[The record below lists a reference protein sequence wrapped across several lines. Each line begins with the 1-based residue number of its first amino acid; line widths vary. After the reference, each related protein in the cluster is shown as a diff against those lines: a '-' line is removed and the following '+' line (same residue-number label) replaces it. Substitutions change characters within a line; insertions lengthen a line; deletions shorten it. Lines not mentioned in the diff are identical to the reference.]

1 MLKVGLVGCGG
12 ISGAH
17 VPGWQALEDC
27 EIVAVCDVRQEMM
40 DKYPGPRQYLSFDEM
55 LEKEELD
62 VVDICLPT
70 YLHPDYAIK
79 AMEKGI
85 NVLCEK
91 PISLNRDDVERV
103 YAVAEKNK
111 VKFMVAQV
119 LRFWPEYEK
128 VKEFYENKTYGK
140 LLCGRMQRLGNTPKW
155 SWDGWMQDEKRSG
168 YVPFDLHIHDLDW
181 IVYTFGAPK
190 NHTVYR
196 NQRVEQDH
204 LTVNYEFED
213 FYISTEACWNWAP
226 TPFSAGFRFQFEEAV
241 VEYSGDMT
249 VYQNDGKII
258 KLGADGG
265 EAGVINLPKTNAYG
279 EEIEYFKNCV
289 LNDVVPEKV
298 RAHELATVLDI
309 IDTFKK

>member
-27 EIVAVCDVRQEMM
+27 EIVAICDVRQEMM
-40 DKYPGPRQYLSFDEM
+40 DKYEGPRQYLSFDEM
-55 LEKEELD
+55 LQKEELD
-62 VVDICLPT
+62 IVDICLPT

-190 NHTVYR
+190 SHTVYR

-213 FYISTEACWNWAP
+213 FYINTEACWNWAP

-258 KLGADGG
+258 KLGAEGG

-279 EEIEYFKNCV
+279 DEIEYFKNCV
-289 LNDVVPEKV
+289 LNDIFPEKV
-298 RAHELATVLDI
+298 KADELVTVLDI

>member
-1 MLKVGLVGCGG
+1 MLKIGLVGCGG

-17 VPGWQALEDC
+17 VPGWQALDDC
-27 EIVAVCDVRQEMM
+27 EIVAICDVRQEMM

-55 LEKEELD
+55 LQKEELD
-62 VVDICLPT
+62 IVDICLPT
-70 YLHPDYAIK
+70 FLHPDYAIK

-103 YAVAEKNK
+103 YAAAEKNN

-128 VKEFYENKTYGK
+128 VKEFYDNKTYGK

-155 SWDGWMQDEKRSG
+155 SWDGWMQDEARSG

-204 LTVNYEFED
+204 LTVNYEFGD
-213 FYISTEACWNWAP
+213 FYINAEACWNWAP

-241 VEYSGDMT
+241 VEYNGDMT

-265 EAGVINLPKTNAYG
+265 EAGVINLPKTDAYG
-279 EEIEYFKNCV
+279 DEIKYFRNCV
-289 LNDVVPEKV
+289 VNGTDPEKV
-298 RAHELATVLDI
+298 KAHELATVLDI

>member
-1 MLKVGLVGCGG
+1 MLKIGLVGCGG

-17 VPGWQALEDC
+17 VPGWQALKDC
-27 EIVAVCDVRQEMM
+27 EIVAICDVRQEMM

-55 LEKEELD
+55 LQKEELD
-62 VVDICLPT
+62 IVDICLPT
-70 YLHPDYAIK
+70 FLHPDYAIK

-103 YAVAEKNK
+103 YAAAEKNN

-128 VKEFYENKTYGK
+128 VKEFYDNKTYGK

-155 SWDGWMQDEKRSG
+155 SWDGWMQDEARSG

-204 LTVNYEFED
+204 LTVNYEFGD
-213 FYISTEACWNWAP
+213 FYINAEACWNWAP

-241 VEYSGDMT
+241 VEYNGDMT

-265 EAGVINLPKTNAYG
+265 EAGVINLPKTDAYG
-279 EEIEYFKNCV
+279 DEIKYFRNCV
-289 LNDVVPEKV
+289 VNGTDPEKV
-298 RAHELATVLDI
+298 KAHELATVLDI

>member
-1 MLKVGLVGCGG
+1 MLKIGLVGCGG

-17 VPGWQALEDC
+17 VPGWQALDDC
-27 EIVAVCDVRQEMM
+27 EIVAICDVRQEMM

-55 LEKEELD
+55 LQKEELD
-62 VVDICLPT
+62 IVDICLPT

-103 YAVAEKNK
+103 YAAAEKNN

-128 VKEFYENKTYGK
+128 VKEFYDNKTYGK

-155 SWDGWMQDEKRSG
+155 SWDGWMQDEARSG

-204 LTVNYEFED
+204 LTVNYEFGD
-213 FYISTEACWNWAP
+213 FYINAEACWNWAP

-241 VEYSGDMT
+241 VEYNGDMT
-249 VYQNDGKII
+249 VYQNDGQII

-265 EAGVINLPKTNAYG
+265 EAGVINLPKTDAYG
-279 EEIEYFKNCV
+279 DEIKYFRNCV
-289 LNDVVPEKV
+289 VNGTDPEKV
-298 RAHELATVLDI
+298 KAHELATVLDI

>member
-62 VVDICLPT
+62 IVDICLPT
-70 YLHPDYAIK
+70 YLHPDYAVK

-103 YAVAEKNK
+103 YAAAEKNK

-289 LNDVVPEKV
+289 LNDVDPEKV
-298 RAHELATVLDI
+298 KPHELATVLDI

>member
-27 EIVAVCDVRQEMM
+27 EIVAICDVRQEMM
-40 DKYPGPRQYLSFDEM
+40 DKYEGPRQYLSFDEM

-62 VVDICLPT
+62 IVDICLPT

-289 LNDVVPEKV
+289 LNDVDPEKV
-298 RAHELATVLDI
+298 KADELATVLDI

>member
-17 VPGWQALEDC
+17 VPGWQALDDC
-27 EIVAVCDVRQEMM
+27 EIVAICDVRQEMM

-55 LEKEELD
+55 LQKEELD
-62 VVDICLPT
+62 IVDICLPT
-70 YLHPDYAIK
+70 FLHPDYAIK

-103 YAVAEKNK
+103 YAAAEKNN

-128 VKEFYENKTYGK
+128 VKEFYDNKTYGK

-155 SWDGWMQDEKRSG
+155 SWDGWMQDEARSG

-204 LTVNYEFED
+204 LTVNYEFGD
-213 FYISTEACWNWAP
+213 FYINAEACWNWAP

-241 VEYSGDMT
+241 VEYNGDMT

-265 EAGVINLPKTNAYG
+265 EAGVINLPKTDAYG
-279 EEIEYFKNCV
+279 DEIKYFRNCV
-289 LNDVVPEKV
+289 VNGTNPEKV
-298 RAHELATVLDI
+298 KAHELATVLDI

>member
-1 MLKVGLVGCGG
+1 MLKIGLVGCGG

-17 VPGWQALEDC
+17 VPGWQALDDC
-27 EIVAVCDVRQEMM
+27 EIVAICDVRQEMM

-55 LEKEELD
+55 LQKEELD
-62 VVDICLPT
+62 IVDICLPT
-70 YLHPDYAIK
+70 FLHPDYAIK

-103 YAVAEKNK
+103 YATAEKNN

-128 VKEFYENKTYGK
+128 VKEFYDNKTYGK

-155 SWDGWMQDEKRSG
+155 SWDGWMQDEARSG

-204 LTVNYEFED
+204 LTVNYEFGD
-213 FYISTEACWNWAP
+213 FYINAEACWNWAP

-241 VEYSGDMT
+241 VEYNGDMT

-265 EAGVINLPKTNAYG
+265 EAGVINLPKTDAYG
-279 EEIEYFKNCV
+279 DEIKYFRNCV
-289 LNDVVPEKV
+289 VNGTDPEKV
-298 RAHELATVLDI
+298 KAHELATVLDI

>member
-1 MLKVGLVGCGG
+1 MLKIGLVGCGG

-17 VPGWQALEDC
+17 VPGWQALDDC
-27 EIVAVCDVRQEMM
+27 EIVAICDVRQEMM

-55 LEKEELD
+55 LQKEELD
-62 VVDICLPT
+62 IVDICLPT
-70 YLHPDYAIK
+70 FLHPDYAIK

-91 PISLNRDDVERV
+91 PISLNRDDVQRV
-103 YAVAEKNK
+103 YAAAEKNN

-128 VKEFYENKTYGK
+128 VKEFYDNKTYGK

-155 SWDGWMQDEKRSG
+155 SWDGWMQDEARSG

-204 LTVNYEFED
+204 LTVNYEFGD
-213 FYISTEACWNWAP
+213 FYINAEACWNWAP

-241 VEYSGDMT
+241 VEYNGDMT
-249 VYQNDGKII
+249 VYQNDGQII
-258 KLGADGG
+258 KLGADSG
-265 EAGVINLPKTNAYG
+265 EAGVINLPKTDAYG
-279 EEIEYFKNCV
+279 DEIKYFRNCV
-289 LNDVVPEKV
+289 VNGTDPEKV
-298 RAHELATVLDI
+298 KAHELATVLDI

>member
-62 VVDICLPT
+62 IVDICLPT

-103 YAVAEKNK
+103 YAAAEKNK

-289 LNDVVPEKV
+289 LNDVDPEKV
-298 RAHELATVLDI
+298 KPHELATVLDI

>member
-1 MLKVGLVGCGG
+1 MLKIGLVGCGG

-62 VVDICLPT
+62 IVDICLPT

-103 YAVAEKNK
+103 YAAAEKNK

-204 LTVNYEFED
+204 LTVNYEFEN

-298 RAHELATVLDI
+298 KPHELATVLDI

>member
-40 DKYPGPRQYLSFDEM
+40 DKYTGPRQYLSFDEM

-62 VVDICLPT
+62 IVDICLPT

-103 YAVAEKNK
+103 YAAAEKNK

-128 VKEFYENKTYGK
+128 VKELYENKTYGK

-289 LNDVVPEKV
+289 LNDVDPEKV
-298 RAHELATVLDI
+298 KPHELATVLDI

>member
-40 DKYPGPRQYLSFDEM
+40 NKYPGPRQYLSFDEM

-62 VVDICLPT
+62 IVDICLPT

-103 YAVAEKNK
+103 YAAAEKNK

-204 LTVNYEFED
+204 LTVNYEFGD
-213 FYISTEACWNWAP
+213 FYINAEACWNWAP

-265 EAGVINLPKTNAYG
+265 EAGVINLPKTDAYG
-279 EEIEYFKNCV
+279 EEIKYFRNCV
-289 LNDVVPEKV
+289 VNGTDPEKV
-298 RAHELATVLDI
+298 KAHELATVLDI

>member
-40 DKYPGPRQYLSFDEM
+40 DKYEGPRQYLSFDEM

-62 VVDICLPT
+62 IVDICLPT

-103 YAVAEKNK
+103 YAAAEKNK

-204 LTVNYEFED
+204 LTVNYEFDD

-249 VYQNDGKII
+249 VYQNDGQII

>member
-17 VPGWQALEDC
+17 VPGWQALNDC
-27 EIVAVCDVRQEMM
+27 EIVAICDVRQEMM
-40 DKYPGPRQYLSFDEM
+40 DKYEGPRQYLSFDEM

-62 VVDICLPT
+62 IVDICLPT
-70 YLHPDYAIK
+70 YLHPDHAIK

-289 LNDVVPEKV
+289 LNDVDPEKV
-298 RAHELATVLDI
+298 KADELATVLDI

>member
-17 VPGWQALEDC
+17 VPGWKALEDC

-40 DKYPGPRQYLSFDEM
+40 DKYPGPRQYLNFDEM

-62 VVDICLPT
+62 IVDICLPT

-103 YAVAEKNK
+103 YAAAEKNK

-128 VKEFYENKTYGK
+128 VKEFYDNKTYGK

-204 LTVNYEFED
+204 LTVTYEFEN
-213 FYISTEACWNWAP
+213 FYINTEACWNWAP

-265 EAGVINLPKTNAYG
+265 EAGVINLPKTDAYG
-279 EEIEYFKNCV
+279 EEIKYFRNCV
-289 LNDVVPEKV
+289 VNDVAPEKV
-298 RAHELATVLDI
+298 KAHELATVLEI
-309 IDTFKK
+309 IDSFKK

>member
-12 ISGAH
+12 ISGVH
-17 VPGWQALEDC
+17 VPGWQALDDC
-27 EIVAVCDVRQEMM
+27 EIVAICDVRQEMM

-55 LEKEELD
+55 LQKEELD
-62 VVDICLPT
+62 IVDICLPT

-103 YAVAEKNK
+103 YAAAEKNN

-128 VKEFYENKTYGK
+128 VKEFYDNKTYGK

-155 SWDGWMQDEKRSG
+155 SWDGWMQDEARSG

-204 LTVNYEFED
+204 LTVNYEFGD
-213 FYISTEACWNWAP
+213 FYINAEACWNWAP

-241 VEYSGDMT
+241 VEYNGDMT

-265 EAGVINLPKTNAYG
+265 EAGVINLPKTDAYG
-279 EEIEYFKNCV
+279 DEIKYFRNCV
-289 LNDVVPEKV
+289 VNGTDPEKV
-298 RAHELATVLDI
+298 KAHELATVLDI

>member
-1 MLKVGLVGCGG
+1 MLKIGLVGCGG

-17 VPGWQALEDC
+17 VPGWQALDDC
-27 EIVAVCDVRQEMM
+27 EIVAICDVRQEMM

-55 LEKEELD
+55 LQKEELD
-62 VVDICLPT
+62 IVDICLPT
-70 YLHPDYAIK
+70 FLHPDYAIK

-91 PISLNRDDVERV
+91 PISLNRDDVQRV
-103 YAVAEKNK
+103 YAAAEKNN

-128 VKEFYENKTYGK
+128 VKEFYDNKTYGK

-155 SWDGWMQDEKRSG
+155 SWDGWMQDEARSG

-204 LTVNYEFED
+204 LTVNYEFGD
-213 FYISTEACWNWAP
+213 FYINAEACWNWAP

-241 VEYSGDMT
+241 VEYNGDMT

-265 EAGVINLPKTNAYG
+265 EAGVINLPKTDAYG
-279 EEIEYFKNCV
+279 AEIKYFRNCV
-289 LNDVVPEKV
+289 VNGTNPEKV
-298 RAHELATVLDI
+298 KAHELATVLDI

>member
-62 VVDICLPT
+62 IVDICLPT

-79 AMEKGI
+79 AMERGI

-103 YAVAEKNK
+103 YATAEKNN

-155 SWDGWMQDEKRSG
+155 SWDGWMQDENRSG

-213 FYISTEACWNWAP
+213 FYINTEACWNWAP

>member
-17 VPGWQALEDC
+17 VPGWQALNDC
-27 EIVAVCDVRQEMM
+27 EIVAICDVRQEMM
-40 DKYPGPRQYLSFDEM
+40 DKYEGPRQYLSFDEM

-62 VVDICLPT
+62 IVDICLPT

-289 LNDVVPEKV
+289 LNDINPEKV
-298 RAHELATVLDI
+298 KADELATVLDI

>member
-1 MLKVGLVGCGG
+1 MLKIGLVGCGG

-17 VPGWQALEDC
+17 VPGWQALDDC
-27 EIVAVCDVRQEMM
+27 EIVAICDVRQEMM

-55 LEKEELD
+55 LQKEELD
-62 VVDICLPT
+62 IVDICLPT
-70 YLHPDYAIK
+70 FLHPDYAIK

-103 YAVAEKNK
+103 YAAAEKNN

-128 VKEFYENKTYGK
+128 VKEFYDNKTYGK

-155 SWDGWMQDEKRSG
+155 SWDGWMQDEARSG

-204 LTVNYEFED
+204 LTVNYEFGD
-213 FYISTEACWNWAP
+213 FYINAEACWNWAP

-241 VEYSGDMT
+241 VEYNGDMT
-249 VYQNDGKII
+249 VYQNDGQII

-265 EAGVINLPKTNAYG
+265 EAGVINLPKTDAYG
-279 EEIEYFKNCV
+279 DEIKYFRNCV
-289 LNDVVPEKV
+289 VNGTDPEKV
-298 RAHELATVLDI
+298 KAHELATVHDI

>member
-12 ISGAH
+12 ISGVH

-27 EIVAVCDVRQEMM
+27 EIVAICDVRQEMM

-55 LEKEELD
+55 LQKEELD
-62 VVDICLPT
+62 IVDICLPT

-103 YAVAEKNK
+103 YAAAEKNN

-128 VKEFYENKTYGK
+128 VKEFYDNKTYGK

-155 SWDGWMQDEKRSG
+155 SWDGWMQDEARSG

-204 LTVNYEFED
+204 LTVNYEFGD
-213 FYISTEACWNWAP
+213 FYINAEACWNWAP

-241 VEYSGDMT
+241 VEYNGDMT
-249 VYQNDGKII
+249 VYQNDGQII

-289 LNDVVPEKV
+289 LNDVDPEKV
-298 RAHELATVLDI
+298 KPHELATVLDI

>member
-1 MLKVGLVGCGG
+1 MLKIGLVGCGG

-17 VPGWQALEDC
+17 VPGWQALDDC
-27 EIVAVCDVRQEMM
+27 EIVAICDVRQEMM

-55 LEKEELD
+55 LQKEELD
-62 VVDICLPT
+62 IVDICLPT
-70 YLHPDYAIK
+70 FLHPDYAIK

-103 YAVAEKNK
+103 YAAAEKNK

-119 LRFWPEYEK
+119 LRFWSEYEK
-128 VKEFYENKTYGK
+128 VKEFYDNKTYGK

-155 SWDGWMQDEKRSG
+155 SWDGWMQDEARSG

-204 LTVNYEFED
+204 LTVNYEFGD
-213 FYISTEACWNWAP
+213 FYINAEACWNWAP

-241 VEYSGDMT
+241 VEYNGDMT
-249 VYQNDGKII
+249 VYQNDGQII
-258 KLGADGG
+258 KLVADSG
-265 EAGVINLPKTNAYG
+265 EAGVINLPKTDAYG
-279 EEIEYFKNCV
+279 DEIKYFRNCV
-289 LNDVVPEKV
+289 VNGTDPEKV
-298 RAHELATVLDI
+298 KAHELATVLDI

>member
-1 MLKVGLVGCGG
+1 M
-12 ISGAH
+12 
-17 VPGWQALEDC
+17 
-27 EIVAVCDVRQEMM
+27 
-40 DKYPGPRQYLSFDEM
+40 
-55 LEKEELD
+55 
-62 VVDICLPT
+62 
-70 YLHPDYAIK
+70 
-79 AMEKGI
+79 
-85 NVLCEK
+85 
-91 PISLNRDDVERV
+91 
-103 YAVAEKNK
+103 
-111 VKFMVAQV
+111 AQV

-289 LNDVVPEKV
+289 LNDVDPEKV

>member
-1 MLKVGLVGCGG
+1 MIKIGLVGCGG

-17 VPGWQALEDC
+17 VPGWQMLDDC
-27 EIVAVCDVRQEMM
+27 EIVAICDVRQEMM

-62 VVDICLPT
+62 IVDICLPT

-85 NVLCEK
+85 HVLCEK
-91 PISLNRDDVERV
+91 PISLKRDDVERV
-103 YAVAEKNK
+103 YAVAEKNN

-128 VKEFYENKTYGK
+128 VKEIYENKTYGK

-155 SWDGWMQDEKRSG
+155 SWDGWMQDEARSG

-181 IVYTFGAPK
+181 IVYAFGAPK
-190 NHTVYR
+190 AHTVYR
-196 NQRVEQDH
+196 KQRVEQDH

-213 FYISTEACWNWAP
+213 FFINAEACWNWAP

-241 VEYSGDMT
+241 VEYNGDMT
-249 VYQNDGKII
+249 VYQNDGQILKMSADS
-258 KLGADGG
+258 GAS
-265 EAGVINLPKTNAYG
+265 GVINLPTTDAYG
-279 EEIEYFKNCV
+279 AEIEYFKNCV
-289 LNDVVPEKV
+289 LNDVAPEKV
-298 RAHELATVLDI
+298 KAPELATVLDI
-309 IDTFKK
+309 IDTFKA

>member
-1 MLKVGLVGCGG
+1 MLKIGLVGCGG

-17 VPGWQALEDC
+17 VPGWQALDDC
-27 EIVAVCDVRQEMM
+27 EIVAICDVRQEMM

-55 LEKEELD
+55 LQKEELD
-62 VVDICLPT
+62 IVDICLPT
-70 YLHPDYAIK
+70 FLHPDYAIK

-103 YAVAEKNK
+103 YAAAEKNK

-128 VKEFYENKTYGK
+128 VKEFYDNKTYGK

-155 SWDGWMQDEKRSG
+155 SWDGWMQDEARSG

-204 LTVNYEFED
+204 LTVNYEFGD
-213 FYISTEACWNWAP
+213 FYINAEACWNWAP

-241 VEYSGDMT
+241 VEYNGDMT
-249 VYQNDGKII
+249 VYQNDGQII

-265 EAGVINLPKTNAYG
+265 EAGVINLPKTDAYG
-279 EEIEYFKNCV
+279 DEIKYFRNCV
-289 LNDVVPEKV
+289 VNGTDPEKV
-298 RAHELATVLDI
+298 KAHELATVLDI

>member
-1 MLKVGLVGCGG
+1 MLKIGLVGCGG

-17 VPGWQALEDC
+17 VPGWQALDDC
-27 EIVAVCDVRQEMM
+27 EIVAICDVRQEMM

-55 LEKEELD
+55 LQKEELD
-62 VVDICLPT
+62 IVDICLPT
-70 YLHPDYAIK
+70 FLHPDYAIK

-103 YAVAEKNK
+103 YAAAEKNN

-128 VKEFYENKTYGK
+128 VKEFYDNKTYGK

-155 SWDGWMQDEKRSG
+155 SWDGWMQDEARSG

-204 LTVNYEFED
+204 LTVNYEFGD
-213 FYISTEACWNWAP
+213 FYINAEACWNWAP

-241 VEYSGDMT
+241 VEYNGDMT
-249 VYQNDGKII
+249 VYQNDGQII

-265 EAGVINLPKTNAYG
+265 EAGVINLPKTDAYG
-279 EEIEYFKNCV
+279 DEIKYFRNCV
-289 LNDVVPEKV
+289 VNGTDPEKV
-298 RAHELATVLDI
+298 KAHELATVLDI

>member
-1 MLKVGLVGCGG
+1 MLKIGLVGCGG

-17 VPGWQALEDC
+17 VPGWQALDDC
-27 EIVAVCDVRQEMM
+27 EIVAICDVRQEMM

-55 LEKEELD
+55 LQKEELD
-62 VVDICLPT
+62 IVDICLPT

-103 YAVAEKNK
+103 YAAAEKNN

-128 VKEFYENKTYGK
+128 VKEFYDNKTYGK

-155 SWDGWMQDEKRSG
+155 SWDGWMQDEARSG

-204 LTVNYEFED
+204 LTVNYEFGD
-213 FYISTEACWNWAP
+213 FYINAEACWNWAP

-241 VEYSGDMT
+241 VEYNGDMT

-265 EAGVINLPKTNAYG
+265 EAGVINLPKTDAYG
-279 EEIEYFKNCV
+279 DEIKYFRNCV
-289 LNDVVPEKV
+289 VNGTNPEKV
-298 RAHELATVLDI
+298 KAHELATVLDI